1 MDTEKNWEN
10 IVNEAIGLEPI
21 EIKIKKLS
29 ENAVIP
35 KYAIDGDVGMDLT
48 AIDVEYDEEKDMYIY
63 HTGISIESPKHYGVL
78 IFPRSSNRNTD
89 AYICNH
95 VPVIDTAVYRGEIM
109 ICFKNRDSLDQ
120 IALKEEM
127 DELLTSLQV
136 YRDQSN
142 AVDEAYKAYYKAKED
157 PMKYA
162 PYKVG
167 DRICQ
172 MVVIPYPNVLFKETD
187 ELSKTERGEKGF
199 GSTGK

>member
-136 YRDQSN
+136 YRDPSN

-172 MVVIPYPNVLFKETD
+172 MVVIPYPNVLFKETN

>member
-1 MDTEKNWEN
+1 MDKEKNWKYM
-10 IVNEAIGLEPI
+10 VNEAIGLEPI
-21 EIKIKKLS
+21 EIKIKKMS

-78 IFPRSSNRNTD
+78 IFPRSSNRDTD

-109 ICFKNRDSLDQ
+109 ICFKNRDSLNQ

-136 YRDQSN
+136 YRDPSD
-142 AVDEAYKAYYKAKED
+142 AVEEAYKAYDKAKED

>member
-1 MDTEKNWEN
+1 MNTEKNWEN
-10 IVNEAIGLEPI
+10 IVNEAIGLEQI

-109 ICFKNRDSLDQ
+109 ICFKNRDSLEQ

-127 DELLTSLQV
+127 DELLTSLTV
-136 YRDQSN
+136 YRDPSD
-142 AVDEAYKAYYKAKED
+142 AVEEAYKAYDKAKED

-172 MVVIPYPNVLFKETD
+172 MVLIPYPNVLFKETD

>member
-136 YRDQSN
+136 YRDPSN

-172 MVVIPYPNVLFKETD
+172 MVVIPYPNVLFKEVG
-187 ELSKTERGEKGF
+187 ELSETERGEKGF

>member
-1 MDTEKNWEN
+1 MDKEKNWKYM
-10 IVNEAIGLEPI
+10 VNEAIGLEPI
-21 EIKIKKLS
+21 EIKIKKMS

-109 ICFKNRDSLDQ
+109 ICFKNRDSLNQ

-136 YRDQSN
+136 YKDPSD
-142 AVDEAYKAYYKAKED
+142 AVEEAYKAYYKAKED

>member
-1 MDTEKNWEN
+1 MNTEKNWEN

-109 ICFKNRDSLDQ
+109 ICFKNRDSLNQ

-136 YRDQSN
+136 YRDPSD

-157 PMKYA
+157 PMKYS

-172 MVVIPYPNVLFKETD
+172 MMLIPYPNVLFKETN

>member
-1 MDTEKNWEN
+1 MDKEKNWKYM
-10 IVNEAIGLEPI
+10 VNEAIGLEPM
-21 EIKIKKLS
+21 EIKIKKMS

-109 ICFKNRDSLDQ
+109 ICFKNRDSLNQ

-136 YRDQSN
+136 YRDPSN

-172 MVVIPYPNVLFKETD
+172 MVVIPYPNVLFKETN

>member
-1 MDTEKNWEN
+1 MNTEKNWEN

-35 KYAIDGDVGMDLT
+35 KYAIDGDVGMDFT

-109 ICFKNRDSLDQ
+109 ICFKNRDSLNQ

-136 YRDQSN
+136 YRDPSD

-172 MVVIPYPNVLFKETD
+172 MMLIPYPNVLFKETN

>member
-48 AIDVEYDEEKDMYIY
+48 AINVEYDEEKDMYIY

-136 YRDQSN
+136 YRDPSN

>member
-109 ICFKNRDSLDQ
+109 ICFKNRDSLNQ

-136 YRDQSN
+136 YRDPSD
-142 AVDEAYKAYYKAKED
+142 AVEEAYKAYYKAKED

>member
-109 ICFKNRDSLDQ
+109 ICFKNRDSLEQ

-127 DELLTSLQV
+127 DELLTSLRV
-136 YRDQSN
+136 YRDPSD
-142 AVDEAYKAYYKAKED
+142 AVEEAYKAYDKAKED

>member
-109 ICFKNRDSLDQ
+109 ICFKNRDSLNQ
-120 IALKEEM
+120 IALKAEM

-136 YRDQSN
+136 YRDPSN

-162 PYKVG
+162 PYEVG

-172 MVVIPYPNVLFKETD
+172 MVLIPYPNVLFKEAY
-187 ELSKTERGEKGF
+187 ELSKTKRGEKGF

>member
-1 MDTEKNWEN
+1 MDKEKNWKYM
-10 IVNEAIGLEPI
+10 VNEAIGLEPM
-21 EIKIKKLS
+21 EIKIKKMS

-109 ICFKNRDSLDQ
+109 ICFKNRDSLNQ

-136 YRDQSN
+136 YKDPSD
-142 AVDEAYKAYYKAKED
+142 AVEEAYKAYYKAKED

>member
-1 MDTEKNWEN
+1 MNTEKNWEN

-127 DELLTSLQV
+127 DELLTSLTV
-136 YRDQSN
+136 YREPSD

-172 MVVIPYPNVLFKETD
+172 MVLIPYPNVLFKETD

>member
-1 MDTEKNWEN
+1 MNTDKNWEN

-136 YRDQSN
+136 YREPSD

>member
-1 MDTEKNWEN
+1 MDKEKNWKYM
-10 IVNEAIGLEPI
+10 VNEAIGLEPI
-21 EIKIKKLS
+21 EIKIKKMS

-109 ICFKNRDSLDQ
+109 ICFKNRDSLNQ

-127 DELLTSLQV
+127 DEFLTSLTV
-136 YRDQSN
+136 YRDPSD
-142 AVDEAYKAYYKAKED
+142 AVEEAYKAYDKAKED

-172 MVVIPYPNVLFKETD
+172 MVLIPYPNVLFKETD

>member
-136 YRDQSN
+136 YRDSSD
-142 AVDEAYKAYYKAKED
+142 AVEEAYKAYYKAKED

>member
-1 MDTEKNWEN
+1 MNTEKNWEN

-35 KYAIDGDVGMDLT
+35 KYAIEGDVGMDLT

-78 IFPRSSNRNTD
+78 IFPRSSNRDTD

-109 ICFKNRDSLDQ
+109 ICFKNRDSLNQ

-136 YRDQSN
+136 YRDPSD
-142 AVDEAYKAYYKAKED
+142 AVEEAYKAYDKAKED

>member
-1 MDTEKNWEN
+1 MNTEKNWEN

-78 IFPRSSNRNTD
+78 IFPRSSNRDTD

-109 ICFKNRDSLDQ
+109 ICFKNRDSLNQ

-136 YRDQSN
+136 YRDPSD
-142 AVDEAYKAYYKAKED
+142 AVEEAYKAYDKAKED

>member
-78 IFPRSSNRNTD
+78 IFPRSSNRDTD

-136 YRDQSN
+136 YRDPSN

>member
-1 MDTEKNWEN
+1 MATEKTWKYM
-10 IVNEAIGLEPI
+10 VNEAIGLEPM

-48 AIDVEYDEEKDMYIY
+48 ALDVESDEETDMYLY
-63 HTGISIESPKHYGVL
+63 HTGISIESPNHYGVL
-78 IFPRSSNRNTD
+78 IFPRSSNRKTD

-109 ICFKNRDSLDQ
+109 ICFKNRDSLKQ
-120 IALKEEM
+120 IGLKAEM
-127 DELLTSLQV
+127 DELLNSLQV
-136 YRDQSN
+136 YKDQSDVVHK
-142 AVDEAYKAYYKAKED
+142 AYMAYDEATKN

-162 PYKVG
+162 PYEVG

-172 MVVIPYPNVLFKETD
+172 MVLIPYPNVLFKEVG
-187 ELSKTERGEKGF
+187 ELSETERGEKGF

>member
-1 MDTEKNWEN
+1 MNTEKNWEN

-109 ICFKNRDSLDQ
+109 ICFKNRDSLNQ

-136 YRDQSN
+136 YRDPSD
-142 AVDEAYKAYYKAKED
+142 AVEEAYKAYDKAKED

>member
-1 MDTEKNWEN
+1 MNTEKNWEN

-35 KYAIDGDVGMDLT
+35 KYAIEGDVGMDLT

-120 IALKEEM
+120 IALKEEI

-136 YRDQSN
+136 YRNPSD

-172 MVVIPYPNVLFKETD
+172 MVLIPYPNVLFKETD

>member
-1 MDTEKNWEN
+1 MDKEKNWKYM
-10 IVNEAIGLEPI
+10 VNEAIGLEPI
-21 EIKIKKLS
+21 EIKIKKMS

-109 ICFKNRDSLDQ
+109 ICFKNRDSLNQ

-136 YRDQSN
+136 YKDTSD
-142 AVDEAYKAYYKAKED
+142 AVEEAYKAYYKAKED

-162 PYKVG
+162 PYEIG

-172 MVVIPYPNVLFKETD
+172 MVLIPYPNVLFKEVG
-187 ELSKTERGEKGF
+187 ELSETERGEKGF

>member
-1 MDTEKNWEN
+1 MDKEKNWKYM
-10 IVNEAIGLEPI
+10 VNEAIGLEPM
-21 EIKIKKLS
+21 EIKIKKMS

-78 IFPRSSNRNTD
+78 IFPRSSNRDTD

-109 ICFKNRDSLDQ
+109 ICFKNRDSLNQ

-136 YRDQSN
+136 YKDPSD
-142 AVDEAYKAYYKAKED
+142 AVEEAYKAYYKAKED

-172 MVVIPYPNVLFKETD
+172 MVLIPYPNVLFKESD

>member
-1 MDTEKNWEN
+1 MNTEKNWEN

-127 DELLTSLQV
+127 DELLTSLTV
-136 YRDQSN
+136 YRDPSD
-142 AVDEAYKAYYKAKED
+142 AVEEAYKAYDKAKED

>member
-109 ICFKNRDSLDQ
+109 ICFKNRDSLNQ
-120 IALKEEM
+120 IALKSEM

-136 YRDQSN
+136 YRDPSN

-162 PYKVG
+162 PYEVG

-172 MVVIPYPNVLFKETD
+172 MVLIPYPNVLFKEAD
-187 ELSKTERGEKGF
+187 ELSKTKRGEKGF

>member
-1 MDTEKNWEN
+1 MNTEKNWEN

-109 ICFKNRDSLDQ
+109 ICFKNRDSLNQ

-136 YRDQSN
+136 YRDPSD
-142 AVDEAYKAYYKAKED
+142 AVEEAYKAYDKAKED

-172 MVVIPYPNVLFKETD
+172 MVLIPYPNVLFKETD

>member
-1 MDTEKNWEN
+1 MNTEKNWEN
-10 IVNEAIGLEPI
+10 MVNEAIGLEPI

-109 ICFKNRDSLDQ
+109 ICFKNRDSLNQ

-136 YRDQSN
+136 YRDPSD

-172 MVVIPYPNVLFKETD
+172 MMLIPYPNVLFKETN

>member
-1 MDTEKNWEN
+1 MNTEKNWEN

-109 ICFKNRDSLDQ
+109 ICFKNRDSLNQ

-127 DELLTSLQV
+127 DELLTSLQL
-136 YRDQSN
+136 YRDPSD
-142 AVDEAYKAYYKAKED
+142 AVEEAYKAYDKAKED

>member
-95 VPVIDTAVYRGEIM
+95 VPVIDTAVYRGDIM
-109 ICFKNRDSLDQ
+109 ICFTTRDSFDQ

-136 YRDQSN
+136 YRDPSN

>member
-1 MDTEKNWEN
+1 MNTEKNWEN

-127 DELLTSLQV
+127 DELLTSLTV
-136 YRDQSN
+136 YRDPSD
-142 AVDEAYKAYYKAKED
+142 AVEEAYKAYDKAKED

-172 MVVIPYPNVLFKETD
+172 MVLIPYPNVLFKETD

>member
-1 MDTEKNWEN
+1 MDKEKNWKYM
-10 IVNEAIGLEPI
+10 VNEAIGLEPM
-21 EIKIKKLS
+21 EIKIKKMS

-48 AIDVEYDEEKDMYIY
+48 AIDVEYNEEKDMYIY

-109 ICFKNRDSLDQ
+109 ICFKNRDSLNQ

-136 YRDQSN
+136 YKDPSD

-172 MVVIPYPNVLFKETD
+172 MVLIPYPNVLFKESE

>member
-1 MDTEKNWEN
+1 MDKEKNWKYM
-10 IVNEAIGLEPI
+10 VNEAIGLEPI
-21 EIKIKKLS
+21 EIKIKKMS

-109 ICFKNRDSLDQ
+109 ICFKNRDSLEQ

-136 YRDQSN
+136 YRDPSN

-162 PYKVG
+162 PYEVG

-172 MVVIPYPNVLFKETD
+172 MVLIPYPNVLFKEAD

>member
-127 DELLTSLQV
+127 DELLASLQV
-136 YRDQSN
+136 YRDPSD

>member
-1 MDTEKNWEN
+1 MDKEKNWKYM
-10 IVNEAIGLEPI
+10 VNEAIGLEPM
-21 EIKIKKLS
+21 EIKIKKMS

-109 ICFKNRDSLDQ
+109 ICFKNRDSLNQ

-136 YRDQSN
+136 YKNPSD

-162 PYKVG
+162 PYEIG

-172 MVVIPYPNVLFKETD
+172 MVLMRYPNVLFKD
-187 ELSKTERGEKGF
+187 AAELSKTKRGEKGF

>member
-1 MDTEKNWEN
+1 MDKEKNWKYM
-10 IVNEAIGLEPI
+10 VNEAIGLEPM
-21 EIKIKKLS
+21 EIKIKKMS

-136 YRDQSN
+136 YRDPSN